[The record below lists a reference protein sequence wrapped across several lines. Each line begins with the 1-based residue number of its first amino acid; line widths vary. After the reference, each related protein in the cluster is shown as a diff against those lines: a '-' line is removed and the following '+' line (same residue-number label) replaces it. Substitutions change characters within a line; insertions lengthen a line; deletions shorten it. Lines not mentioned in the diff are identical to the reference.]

1 MSHHTTKNIIIALLC
16 SVALHS
22 MIAFAPRHNEH
33 ALINNNLGTSQFKL
47 TLARQTPEATSV
59 LAPLKN
65 EETKQQIDKIP
76 ESQKP
81 PREVKKPVEY
91 LISKSASPNKATPST
106 EVKKEVAQS
115 SPAKKQEAE
124 EIAEQ
129 QPSPTVGPS
138 EPLTIGNRS
147 EGPDSSTEL
156 PAESMDSNL
165 MKGWQ
170 SDLVQRINRQKR
182 YPRQALRRGIEG
194 DVKVKAMIHPD
205 GTLATAEILSGN
217 KQFKASS
224 LQAISRA
231 LPFPPPVAVSTPI
244 TVSFIIHYT
253 IN

>member
-1 MSHHTTKNIIIALLC
+1 
-16 SVALHS
+16 
-22 MIAFAPRHNEH
+22 MIAVAPRHNEH

-47 TLARQTPEATSV
+47 TLARQAPEATSV
-59 LAPLKN
+59 LTPLKN
-65 EETKQQIDKIP
+65 EETKQQVDKISEP
-76 ESQKP
+76 QKSYH
-81 PREVKKPVEY
+81 KAQKPVEH
-91 LISKSASPNKATPST
+91 LISKSVSPNKATPST
-106 EVKKEVAQS
+106 EVKKEVVQS
-115 SPAKKQEAE
+115 SPAKKLEAE

-129 QPSPTVGPS
+129 QPSPTVEPS
-138 EPLTIGNRS
+138 EPLAMDNSS

-156 PAESMDSNL
+156 PAESMESSL

-182 YPRQALRRGIEG
+182 YPRQALHRGIEG

-253 IN
+253 IRGRSQLDM